1 MRCAGPQ
8 TGVRF
13 SSDASQQPSLALPTS
28 PQPLKRTRRC
38 PDHEVSGKGLGHV
51 TEINGGHRSE
61 WGAGYVRCL
70 GRLVWGSGA
79 FRPVSR
85 PCVACVSAPQGPE
98 RARSRARCVPS
109 LSRQFVEINV
119 STSLWVQ
126 GFRRG
131 YSAASLVFKGVFM
144 TQNTGVPTFSGR
156 EAGYL
161 VGAL

>member
-1 MRCAGPQ
+1 MRFGP
-8 TGVRF
+8 T
-13 SSDASQQPSLALPTS
+13 DLSQSFVNAKLWSHHTTTDKPTQPWDTVDM
-28 PQPLKRTRRC
+28 TT
-38 PDHEVSGKGLGHV
+38 KGLGHV

-61 WGAGYVRCL
+61 WGAGYDRRL
-70 GRLVWGSGA
+70 GRLAQGSGA
-79 FRPVSR
+79 SRRVSR

-144 TQNTGVPTFSGR
+144 AQNTGVPTFSGR